1 MTKSKV
7 KVEAIPFAEFSA
19 TQKGI
24 GRAAAGFGQYLGLPA
39 EVVDAKSPSQTS
51 WLACRRV
58 NRRANFASG

>member
-19 TQKGI
+19 TQREGI

-39 EVVDAKSPSQTS
+39 EVVDAKSPSQM
-51 WLACRRV
+51 
-58 NRRANFASG
+58 